1 MSPILLDERCTE
13 CGAPLSESVCGNCAP
28 TGRPVDKGERRL
40 LADAA
45 AHEKE
50 LWDLHQVDRKVRVR
64 PSRAGRSRVGPRPP

>member
-1 MSPILLDERCTE
+1 MRPMLANERCTE
-13 CGAPLSESVCGNCAP
+13 CGATCSEGVCGTCAP

-50 LWDLHQVDRKVRVR
+50 LWDLRRVNRKVRVK
-64 PSRAGRSRVGPRPP
+64 PSRAAPQAR

>member
-1 MSPILLDERCTE
+1 MRPILTTERCTE
-13 CGAPLSESVCGNCAP
+13 CGATLSEGTCGTCAP

-50 LWDLHQVDRKVRVR
+50 LWDLHQVNRKVRVK
-64 PSRAGRSRVGPRPP
+64 PSRAAPQAR